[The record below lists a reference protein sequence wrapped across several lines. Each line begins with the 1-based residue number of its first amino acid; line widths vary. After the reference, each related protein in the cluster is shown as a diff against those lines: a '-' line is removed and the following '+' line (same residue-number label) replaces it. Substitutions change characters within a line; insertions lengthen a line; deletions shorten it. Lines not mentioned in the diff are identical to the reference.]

1 MPSYILEQKPMR
13 HGDMLLKDLLPAGQ
27 TSGLVYV
34 SGLLSGAEARRMIA
48 DFKAG
53 MTIRSMTARIL
64 EEHR

>member
-1 MPSYILEQKPMR
+1 MR
-13 HGDMLLKDLLPAGQ
+13 NGDMLLKELLPAGQ
-27 TSGLVYV
+27 TSGPVYA
-34 SGLLSGAEARRMIA
+34 SGLLKGTEARQMVA